1 MKYSW
6 IIPAVAGVLILIVL
20 LGQGPA
26 GTRDGEV
33 EAFKADGGK
42 VELSG
47 WALDA
52 RAGTPASSIF
62 VTVNG
67 RVVAQEKPSETRR
80 AGSFPTGFRIAFDER
95 VVGNR
100 SAYVASFRGGY
111 PGLVYFVADLNP
123 APYTIEL
130 HTMVFTTQQRRAYM
144 ATLAKDVLPHTQA
157 VLTSSLSGREAQ
169 IFLHRYP
176 HARRITVMYAGAPY
190 YVLLAN

>member
-1 MKYSW
+1 MSQF
-6 IIPAVAGVLILIVL
+6 L
-20 LGQGPA
+20 
-26 GTRDGEV
+26 
-33 EAFKADGGK
+33 
-42 VELSG
+42 
-47 WALDA
+47 ALM
-52 RAGTPASSIF
+52 
-62 VTVNG
+62 NYLH
-67 RVVAQEKPSETRR
+67 
-80 AGSFPTGFRIAFDER
+80 R

-100 SAYVASFRGGY
+100 PAYVASFRGGY

-144 ATLAKDVLPHTQA
+144 AMFAKDVLPHTQA

-176 HARRITVMYAGAPY
+176 HARRITVMYAGEPY